1 LYFPRHPALVG
12 DRRVQKRYQGVS
24 CFRCWKRHLHRSCS
38 LLSNKACRGDPS
50 MVRPPN
56 NHCVARPQKHPI
68 NIGDKIH
75 FAHDTG
81 KAIERICSMHVRRS
95 KIRPHRRSWPAHL
108 ADQRAYLQRH
118 SRPPPQGR
126 DFQRQYDLN
135 PARCQ
140 RTMVSG
146 FTIANASQTLGNNR
160 QRPTNTNR
168 SKTLKAC
175 FFGAVAAE
183 RLFAAVASKFLPQ
196 APPADR
202 IRSTTVQ
209 PMSLQKPLITQ

>member
-1 LYFPRHPALVG
+1 
-12 DRRVQKRYQGVS
+12 
-24 CFRCWKRHLHRSCS
+24 
-38 LLSNKACRGDPS
+38 
-50 MVRPPN
+50 
-56 NHCVARPQKHPI
+56 
-68 NIGDKIH
+68 
-75 FAHDTG
+75 
-81 KAIERICSMHVRRS
+81 
-95 KIRPHRRSWPAHL
+95 
-108 ADQRAYLQRH
+108 
-118 SRPPPQGR
+118 
-126 DFQRQYDLN
+126 
-135 PARCQ
+135 
-140 RTMVSG
+140 MVSG

-209 PMSLQKPLITQ
+209 PMSLQKPLITQQHRPILYQLPAR